1 MTTAASER
9 TIVKPAPQNPRRTIP
24 EVDVRICL
32 GTGGVAA
39 GSREVLKAFE
49 EGLAG
54 TGVLAVIRPRE
65 DDCAGRCASVTGTGC
80 QGLCAMDPL
89 VEIHQRRNGAMH
101 QVTYGMVTPAMVSEI
116 IEKHILGGEI
126 IEKWLVR
133 TEDGPTKYDDFFAN
147 QEKLTL
153 RHVGIID
160 PEDIDDY
167 LEAGGY
173 QALYKVLTSMTPEDV
188 IEEMKASGLR
198 GRGGAGFSTGLKW
211 QFAHDA
217 KSPDGLKYFICNG
230 DEGDPGAFMDCSAL
244 EGEPHAVFEGMA
256 IGAYAIGASEGY
268 MYVRAEYPLALRRIK
283 IGLKVA
289 EERGLIGENIMGSG
303 FSFHIHLKEGAG
315 AFVCG
320 EETALMQ
327 SIEGSRGMP
336 RLRPPFPAQ
345 SGLWKRP
352 SNINNV
358 ETLAV
363 VPWIIENGAA
373 AFASRGYEKSKGT
386 KVFALAGKVNRTGLA
401 EVPMGM
407 TLRDVIFTIG
417 GGIKNNKTF
426 KAVQMGGPSG
436 GCLPESLL
444 DLPVDYETIN
454 QTGAIVGSG
463 GMIVIDEDNCVVD
476 TARYF
481 LGFTQQESCG
491 KCPPCR
497 IGTKR
502 MLDLLTKICDGDG
515 EPGDIE
521 FLEMMAEQVKV
532 GSLCALGGT
541 APNPVFTSLK
551 YFREEFEE
559 HVFDKKCRAGIC
571 TAMVTYSIDAENCTG
586 CRACVR
592 VCPTAAITG
601 ERKEVHVIDT
611 EKCIKCGA
619 CYDKC
624 RFDAVRRS

>member
-1 MTTAASER
+1 MTTAQR
-9 TIVKPAPQNPRRTIP
+9 TLIKPEPQRPRVTVP
-24 EVDVRICL
+24 DVDIRICL

-39 GSREVLKAFE
+39 GSREVLQAFE
-49 EGLAG
+49 EEVER
-54 TGVLAVIRPRE
+54 TGVLALIRPRE
-65 DDCAGRCASVTGTGC
+65 DTCSGRSAAVTGTGC

-89 VEIHQRRNGAMH
+89 VEIHLRRNGSKSK
-101 QVTYGMVTPAMVSEI
+101 VTYGQVTPAMVPEI
-116 IEKHILGGEI
+116 MSKHILGGEP
-126 IEKWLVR
+126 IEKWLVL
-133 TEDGPTKYDDFFAN
+133 TDEGPTEYNAFFDG

-173 QALYKVLTSMTPEDV
+173 QALYKVLSTMTPAEV
-188 IEEMKASGLR
+188 IDEIRRSGLR
-198 GRGGAGFSTGLKW
+198 GRGGAGFPTGQKW
-211 QFAHDA
+211 EFAA
-217 KSPDGLKYFICNG
+217 GYNSPDGVKYFICNG

-256 IGAYAIGASEGY
+256 IGAYAIGASVGY

-283 IGLKVA
+283 IGLKAA
-289 EERGLIGENIMGSG
+289 EERGLIGDNIMGSD
-303 FSFHIHLKEGAG
+303 FSFHIRLKEGAG

-327 SIEGSRGMP
+327 SIEGERGMP
-336 RLRPPFPAQ
+336 RLRPPFPAE
-345 SGLWKRP
+345 SGLWERP

-363 VPWIIENGAA
+363 VPWIIENGAD
-373 AFASRGYEKSKGT
+373 AFAARGYERSKGT

-407 TLRDVIFTIG
+407 TLREVIFGIG
-417 GGIKNNKTF
+417 GGVKNNKKF

-436 GCLPESLL
+436 GCLPESML

-463 GMIVIDEDNCVVD
+463 GMIVIDEDNCIVD

-481 LGFTQQESCG
+481 LSFTQQESCG

-502 MLDLLTKICDGDG
+502 MLDVLNKICDGKG
-515 EPGDIE
+515 TLADID
-521 FLEMMAEQVKV
+521 FLEEMAAQVKV

-541 APNPVFTSLK
+541 APNPVLTALK
-551 YFREEFEE
+551 YFRDEFEE
-559 HVFDKKCRAGIC
+559 HVVDKKCRAGIC
-571 TAMVTYSIDAENCTG
+571 TALVRYSIDA
-586 CRACVR
+586 
-592 VCPTAAITG
+592 
-601 ERKEVHVIDT
+601 
-611 EKCIKCGA
+611 
-619 CYDKC
+619 
-624 RFDAVRRS
+624 

>member
-1 MTTAASER
+1 MAAAR
-9 TIVKPAPQNPRRTIP
+9 TLIKPAAQRARLTVP
-24 EVDVRICL
+24 EVDIRICL

-49 EGLAG
+49 EEVAR
-54 TGVLAVIRPRE
+54 TGVLALIRPRE
-65 DDCAGRCASVTGTGC
+65 DTCAGRSAAVTGTGC

-89 VEIHQRRNGAMH
+89 VEIHLRRNGGH
-101 QVTYGMVTPAMVSEI
+101 SQVTYGQVTPAMVPVI
-116 IEKHILGGEI
+116 MEKHILGGEV
-126 IEKWLVR
+126 IEKWLVLTDQGS
-133 TEDGPTKYDDFFAN
+133 TEYNEFYDK

-173 QALYKVLTSMTPEDV
+173 QALYKVLAGMTPAQVVDE
-188 IEEMKASGLR
+188 IKRSGLR
-198 GRGGAGFSTGLKW
+198 GRGGAGFPTGMKW
-211 QFAHDA
+211 DFASGYQ
-217 KSPDGLKYFICNG
+217 SPDGVKYFICNG

-256 IGAYAIGASEGY
+256 IGAYAMGASLGY
-268 MYVRAEYPLALRRIK
+268 MYVRAEYPLALKRIK

-289 EERGLIGENIMGSG
+289 EERGLIGDNIMGSD
-303 FSFHIHLKEGAG
+303 FSFHIKLKEGAG

-327 SIEGSRGMP
+327 SIEGNRGMP
-336 RLRPPFPAQ
+336 RLRPPFPAE

-352 SNINNV
+352 TNINNV

-363 VPWIIENGAA
+363 VPWIITNGAE
-373 AFASRGYEKSKGT
+373 AFAALGYEKSKGT
-386 KVFALAGKVNRTGLA
+386 KVFALAGKVKRTGLA

-407 TLRDVIFTIG
+407 TLREVIFGIG
-417 GGIKNNKTF
+417 GGVKNGKTF

-463 GMIVIDEDNCVVD
+463 GMIVIDEDNCIID
-476 TARYF
+476 TVRYF
-481 LGFTQQESCG
+481 LSFTQRESCG

-502 MLDLLTKICDGDG
+502 MLDILNKICDGKGTLD
-515 EPGDIE
+515 DLT
-521 FLEMMAEQVKV
+521 FLAEMAEQVKV
-532 GSLCALGGT
+532 SSLCALGGT
-541 APNPVFTSLK
+541 APNPVFTALK

-559 HVFDKKCRAGIC
+559 HVVQKKCRAGIC
-571 TAMVTYSIDAENCTG
+571 TALVTYSIDPEKCTG

-592 VCPTAAITG
+592 VCPTGAIAG
-601 ERKEVHVIDT
+601 ERKEIHVLDK
-611 EKCIKCGA
+611 ELCIKCGA
-619 CYDKC
+619 CYEKC

>member
-1 MTTAASER
+1 MAAVR
-9 TIVKPAPQNPRRTIP
+9 TLIRPAPQNPRLTIP
-24 EVDVRICL
+24 EVEIRICL

-49 EGLAG
+49 EELARSE
-54 TGVLAVIRPRE
+54 VLAVVRPRE
-65 DDCAGRCASVTGTGC
+65 DKCEGRCASITGTGC

-89 VEIHQRRNGAMH
+89 VEVHLRRDGKTAK
-101 QVTYGMVTPAMVSEI
+101 VTYGQVTPAMVPEI
-116 IEKHILGGEI
+116 IERHILGGEV
-126 IEKWLVR
+126 IEKWLVL
-133 TEDGPTKYDDFFAN
+133 TDEGPTEYNSFYDA

-173 QALYKVLTSMTPEDV
+173 QALYKVLSEMSSAQV
-188 IEEMKASGLR
+188 IDEIKRSGLR
-198 GRGGAGFSTGLKW
+198 GRGGAGFPTGQKW
-211 QFAHDA
+211 EFAA
-217 KSPDGLKYFICNG
+217 GYQSPDGVKYFICNG

-256 IGAYAIGASEGY
+256 IGAYAIGAAVGY

-283 IGLKVA
+283 IGLKAA
-289 EERGLIGENIMGSG
+289 EERGLIGDNIMGSD
-303 FSFHIHLKEGAG
+303 FSFHIKLKEGAG

-327 SIEGSRGMP
+327 SIEGDRGMP
-336 RLRPPFPAQ
+336 RLRPPFPAE

-352 SNINNV
+352 TNINNV

-363 VPWIIENGAA
+363 VPWIITNGAE
-373 AFASRGYEKSKGT
+373 AFAARGYEKSKGT

-407 TLRDVIFTIG
+407 TLREVIFGIG
-417 GGIKNNKTF
+417 GGVKKGKKF

-463 GMIVIDEDNCVVD
+463 GMIVIDEDNCIVD

-481 LGFTQQESCG
+481 LSFTQQESCG

-502 MLDLLTKICDGDG
+502 MLDLLTKICDGKGTLADL
-515 EPGDIE
+515 D
-521 FLEMMAEQVKV
+521 FLEEMAQQVKV

-541 APNPVFTSLK
+541 APNPVFTALK
-551 YFREEFEE
+551 YFRDEFEE
-559 HVFDKKCRAGIC
+559 HVVDKRCRAGIC
-571 TAMVTYSIDAENCTG
+571 TALVTYSIDAEACTG

-592 VCPTAAITG
+592 VCPTGAITG
-601 ERKEVHVIDT
+601 ERKEAHVIDT
-611 EKCIKCGA
+611 ELCIKCGA
-619 CYDKC
+619 CYEKC

>member
-1 MTTAASER
+1 MTVSER
-9 TIVKPAPQNPRRTIP
+9 TIVKPAPQNPRLTIP
-24 EVDVRICL
+24 EVDIRICL

-39 GSREVLKAFE
+39 GSREVLRAFE
-49 EGLAG
+49 EELAN

-65 DDCAGRCASVTGTGC
+65 DECSGRCASVTGTGC

-89 VEIHQRRNGAMH
+89 VEIHLRRNGSH
-101 QVTYGMVTPAMVSEI
+101 SQVTYGQVTPAMVPEI
-116 IEKHILGGEI
+116 IEKHILGGEP
-126 IEKWLVR
+126 IEKWLVL
-133 TEDGPTKYDDFFAN
+133 TDEESTQYNPFYDA

-173 QALYKVLTSMTPEDV
+173 QALYKVLTEMTPEQV
-188 IEEMKASGLR
+188 IDEIKRSGLR
-198 GRGGAGFSTGLKW
+198 GRGGAGFPTGQKW
-211 QFAHDA
+211 EFAA
-217 KSPDGLKYFICNG
+217 GYPSPDGVKYFICNG

-256 IGAYAIGASEGY
+256 IGAYAIGANSGY

-283 IGLKVA
+283 IGLKAA
-289 EERGLIGENIMGSG
+289 EERGLIGDNIMGSD
-303 FSFHIHLKEGAG
+303 FSFHIKLKEGAG

-327 SIEGSRGMP
+327 SIEGDRGMP
-336 RLRPPFPAQ
+336 RLRPPFPAE

-352 SNINNV
+352 TNINNV

-363 VPWIIENGAA
+363 IPWIITNGAE
-373 AFASRGYEKSKGT
+373 AFAARGYERSKGT

-407 TLRDVIFTIG
+407 TLREVIFGIG
-417 GGIKNNKTF
+417 GGVKNGKTF

-463 GMIVIDEDNCVVD
+463 GMIVIDEDNCIVD

-481 LGFTQQESCG
+481 LSFTQQESCG

-502 MLDLLTKICDGDG
+502 MLDLLTKICAGEGTLGDL
-515 EPGDIE
+515 D
-521 FLEMMAEQVKV
+521 FLSEMAEQVKV

-541 APNPVFTSLK
+541 APNPVFTALK
-551 YFREEFEE
+551 YFRDEFEE
-559 HVFDKKCRAGIC
+559 HVVEKRCRAGIC
-571 TAMVTYSIDAENCTG
+571 TALVTYSIDPEKCTG

-592 VCPTAAITG
+592 VCPVTAITG
-601 ERKEVHVIDT
+601 ERKEVHVLDQ
-611 EKCIKCGA
+611 ELCIKCGS
-619 CYDKC
+619 CYEKC

>member
-1 MTTAASER
+1 MSAGR
-9 TIVKPAPQNPRRTIP
+9 TLIKPAAQRACLTVP
-24 EVDVRICL
+24 EVDIRICL

-49 EGLAG
+49 EEVAK
-54 TGVLAVIRPRE
+54 TGVLALIRPRE
-65 DDCAGRCASVTGTGC
+65 DNCAGRSAAVTGTGC

-89 VEIHQRRNGAMH
+89 VEIHLRRNGGH
-101 QVTYGMVTPAMVSEI
+101 SQVTYGEVTPAMVPVI
-116 IEKHILGGEI
+116 MEKHILGGEV
-126 IEKWLVR
+126 IEKWLVLTDQGS
-133 TEDGPTKYDDFFAN
+133 TEYNEFYDK

-173 QALYKVLTSMTPEDV
+173 QALYKVLSDMTPAQVVDE
-188 IEEMKASGLR
+188 IKRSGLR
-198 GRGGAGFSTGLKW
+198 GRGGAGFPTGMKW
-211 QFAHDA
+211 DFAA
-217 KSPDGLKYFICNG
+217 GYQSPDGVKYFICNG

-256 IGAYAIGASEGY
+256 IGAYAMGASIGY
-268 MYVRAEYPLALRRIK
+268 MYVRAEYPLALKRIK

-289 EERGLIGENIMGSG
+289 EERGLIGDNIMGSD
-303 FSFHIHLKEGAG
+303 FSFHIKLKEGAG

-327 SIEGSRGMP
+327 SIEGNRGMP
-336 RLRPPFPAQ
+336 RLRPPFPAE

-352 SNINNV
+352 TNINNV

-363 VPWIIENGAA
+363 VPWIITNGAE
-373 AFASRGYEKSKGT
+373 AFSALGYEKSKGT
-386 KVFALAGKVNRTGLA
+386 KVFALAGKVKRTGLA

-407 TLRDVIFTIG
+407 TLREVIFGIG
-417 GGIKNNKTF
+417 GGVKNGKTF

-463 GMIVIDEDNCVVD
+463 GMIVIDEDNCIID
-476 TARYF
+476 TVRYF
-481 LGFTQQESCG
+481 LSFTQRESCG

-502 MLDLLTKICDGDG
+502 MLDILNKICDGKGTLD
-515 EPGDIE
+515 DLT
-521 FLEMMAEQVKV
+521 FLAEMAEQVKV
-532 GSLCALGGT
+532 SSLCALGGT
-541 APNPVFTSLK
+541 APNPVFTALK

-559 HVFDKKCRAGIC
+559 HVVQKKCRAGIC
-571 TAMVTYSIDAENCTG
+571 TALVTYSIDPETCTG

-592 VCPTAAITG
+592 VCPTGAIAG
-601 ERKEVHVIDT
+601 ERKEVHVLDK
-611 EKCIKCGA
+611 ELCIKCGA
-619 CYDKC
+619 CYEKC

>member
-1 MTTAASER
+1 MATSTKSL
-9 TIVKPAPQNPRRTIP
+9 IKPEAKRPCLTLP
-24 EVDVRICL
+24 EVDIRICM

-39 GSREVLKAFE
+39 GSREVKKAFE
-49 EGLAG
+49 EEIER
-54 TGVLAVIRPRE
+54 TGVMALIRPRE
-65 DDCAGRCASVTGTGC
+65 DECTERAAAVTGTGC

-89 VEIHQRRNGAMH
+89 VEIHLRRDGKH
-101 QVTYGMVTPAMVSEI
+101 TKHTYGQVTPKMVPEI
-116 IEKHILGGEI
+116 FEKHVIGGET
-126 IEKWLVR
+126 IEKWLVLIDDGK
-133 TEDGPTKYDDFFAN
+133 TEYDSFYDA
-147 QEKLTL
+147 QQKLTL
-153 RHVGIID
+153 RHVGVID

-173 QALYKVLTSMTPEDV
+173 QALYKVLSSMSADEV
-188 IEEMKASGLR
+188 IEEIKASGLR
-198 GRGGAGFSTGLKW
+198 GRGGAGFPTGLKW
-211 QFAHDA
+211 RFAADYD
-217 KSPDGLKYFICNG
+217 SPDGVKYFICNG

-256 IGAYAIGASEGY
+256 IGAYAMGASHGY
-268 MYVRAEYPLALRRIK
+268 MYVRAEYPLAIRRIK

-289 EERGLIGENIMGSG
+289 EERGLLGDNIMGSD
-303 FSFHIHLKEGAG
+303 FSFHIKLKEGAG

-327 SIEGSRGMP
+327 SIEGERGMP
-336 RLRPPFPAQ
+336 RLRPPFPAE

-363 VPWIIENGAA
+363 VPWIIEHGAE
-373 AFASRGYEKSKGT
+373 AFSAFGYEKSKGT

-407 TLRDVIFTIG
+407 PLREVIFGIG
-417 GGIKNNKTF
+417 GGIKKGKQF

-463 GMIVIDEDNCVVD
+463 GMIVIDEDNCIVD

-497 IGTKR
+497 IGTKQ
-502 MLDLLTKICDGDG
+502 MLEMLSKICDGEGTLADL
-515 EPGDIE
+515 DR
-521 FLEMMAEQVKV
+521 LEQMAEQVKV
-532 GSLCALGGT
+532 SSLCALGGT
-541 APNPVFTSLK
+541 APNPVFTALK
-551 YFREEFEE
+551 YFRDEFEE
-559 HVFDKKCRAGIC
+559 HVVQKKCRAGIC
-571 TAMVTYSIDAENCTG
+571 TAMVEYSIDAEACTG
-586 CRACVR
+586 CAACVR

-601 ERKEVHVIDT
+601 EKKQPHVLDRET
-611 EKCIKCGA
+611 CIKCGA
-619 CYDKC
+619 CYEKC
-624 RFDAVRRS
+624 RFDAIRRS

>member
-1 MTTAASER
+1 MTTAQR
-9 TIVKPAPQNPRRTIP
+9 TLIKPEPQRPRVTEP
-24 EVDVRICL
+24 DVDIRICL

-39 GSREVLKAFE
+39 GSREVLQAFE
-49 EGLAG
+49 EEVER
-54 TGVLAVIRPRE
+54 TGVLALIRPRE
-65 DDCAGRCASVTGTGC
+65 DTCSGRSAAVTGTGC

-89 VEIHQRRNGAMH
+89 VEIHLRRNGSKSK
-101 QVTYGMVTPAMVSEI
+101 VTYGQVTPAMVPEI
-116 IEKHILGGEI
+116 MSKHILGGEP
-126 IEKWLVR
+126 IEKWLVL
-133 TEDGPTKYDDFFAN
+133 TDEGPTEYNAFFDG

-173 QALYKVLTSMTPEDV
+173 HALYKVLSTMTPAEV
-188 IEEMKASGLR
+188 IDEIKRSGLR
-198 GRGGAGFSTGLKW
+198 GRGGAGFPTGQKW
-211 QFAHDA
+211 EFAA
-217 KSPDGLKYFICNG
+217 GYNSPDGVKYFICNG

-256 IGAYAIGASEGY
+256 IGAYAIGASVGY

-283 IGLKVA
+283 IGLKAA
-289 EERGLIGENIMGSG
+289 EERGLIGDNIMGSD
-303 FSFHIHLKEGAG
+303 FSFHIRLKEGAG

-327 SIEGSRGMP
+327 SIEGERGMP
-336 RLRPPFPAQ
+336 RLRPPFPAE
-345 SGLWKRP
+345 SGLWERP

-363 VPWIIENGAA
+363 VPWIIENGAD
-373 AFASRGYEKSKGT
+373 AFAARGYERSKGT

-407 TLRDVIFTIG
+407 TLREVIFGIG
-417 GGIKNNKTF
+417 GGVKNNKKF

-436 GCLPESLL
+436 GCLPESML

-463 GMIVIDEDNCVVD
+463 GMIVIDEDNCIVD

-481 LGFTQQESCG
+481 LSFTQQESCG

-502 MLDLLTKICDGDG
+502 MLDVLNKICDGKG
-515 EPGDIE
+515 TLADID
-521 FLEMMAEQVKV
+521 FLEEMAAQVKV

-541 APNPVFTSLK
+541 APNPVLTALK
-551 YFREEFEE
+551 YFRDEFEE
-559 HVFDKKCRAGIC
+559 HVVDKKCRAGIC
-571 TAMVTYSIDAENCTG
+571 TALVRYSIDAEACTG

-592 VCPTAAITG
+592 VCPTGAITG
-601 ERKEVHVIDT
+601 ERKEPHVLNQ
-611 EKCIKCGA
+611 ELCIKCGA
-619 CYDKC
+619 CYEKC

>member
-1 MTTAASER
+1 MAGECILT
-9 TIVKPAPQNPRRTIP
+9 KPVAQRACLTVP
-24 EVDVRICL
+24 EVDIRICL

-49 EGLAG
+49 DEVAR
-54 TGVLAVIRPRE
+54 TGVLARIRPRE
-65 DDCAGRCASVTGTGC
+65 DTCTGRSAAITGTGC

-89 VEIHQRRNGAMH
+89 VEIHLRRNGAH
-101 QVTYGMVTPAMVSEI
+101 SQVTYGQVTPAMVPEI
-116 IEKHILGGEI
+116 MEKHILGGEPI
-126 IEKWLVR
+126 DKWLVR
-133 TEDGPTKYDDFFAN
+133 TQEHPTPYDEFFEK

-173 QALYKVLTSMTPEDV
+173 QALYKVLSSMTPAQV
-188 IEEMKASGLR
+188 IDEIKRSGLR
-198 GRGGAGFSTGLKW
+198 GRGGAGFPTGQKW
-211 QFAHDA
+211 EFAA
-217 KSPDGLKYFICNG
+217 GYKSPDGVKYFICNG

-256 IGAYAIGASEGY
+256 IGAYAIGASTGY
-268 MYVRAEYPLALRRIK
+268 MYVRAEYPLAIRRIK
-283 IGLKVA
+283 IGLKIA
-289 EERGLIGENIMGSG
+289 EERGLIGDNIMGSD
-303 FSFHIHLKEGAG
+303 FSFHIKLKEGAG

-336 RLRPPFPAQ
+336 RLRPPFPAE

-352 SNINNV
+352 TNINNV

-363 VPWIIENGAA
+363 VPWIITNGAE
-373 AFASRGYEKSKGT
+373 AFAARGYERSKGT

-407 TLRDVIFTIG
+407 TLREVIFGIG
-417 GGIKNNKTF
+417 GGVKNNKTF

-463 GMIVIDEDNCVVD
+463 GMIVIDEDNCIVD

-481 LGFTQQESCG
+481 LSFTQSESCG

-502 MLDLLTKICDGDG
+502 MLDLLTKICEGKGTLADLD
-515 EPGDIE
+515 
-521 FLEMMAEQVKV
+521 FLAEMAEQVKV

-541 APNPVFTSLK
+541 APNPVFTALK
-551 YFREEFEE
+551 YFRDEFEE
-559 HVFDKKCRAGIC
+559 HVVDKRCRAGIC
-571 TAMVTYSIDAENCTG
+571 TALVTYSIDPETCTG
-586 CRACVR
+586 CRACAR
-592 VCPTAAITG
+592 ACPTGAITG
-601 ERKEVHVIDT
+601 ERKEVHVIDPSL
-611 EKCIKCGA
+611 CIKCGA
-619 CYDKC
+619 CYEKC
-624 RFDAVRRS
+624 RFNAVRRS

>member
-1 MTTAASER
+1 MTTAQR
-9 TIVKPAPQNPRRTIP
+9 TLIKPEPQRPRVTEP
-24 EVDVRICL
+24 DVDIRICL

-39 GSREVLKAFE
+39 GSREVLQAFE
-49 EGLAG
+49 EEVER
-54 TGVLAVIRPRE
+54 TGVLALIRPRE
-65 DDCAGRCASVTGTGC
+65 DTCSGRSAAVTGTGC

-89 VEIHQRRNGAMH
+89 VEIHLRRNGSKSK
-101 QVTYGMVTPAMVSEI
+101 VTYGQVTPAMVPEI
-116 IEKHILGGEI
+116 MSKHILGGEP
-126 IEKWLVR
+126 IEKWLVL
-133 TEDGPTKYDDFFAN
+133 TDEGPTEYNAFFDG

-173 QALYKVLTSMTPEDV
+173 QALYKVLSTMTPAEV
-188 IEEMKASGLR
+188 IDEIKRSGLR
-198 GRGGAGFSTGLKW
+198 GRGGAGFPTGQKW
-211 QFAHDA
+211 EFAA
-217 KSPDGLKYFICNG
+217 GYNSPDGVKYFICNG

-256 IGAYAIGASEGY
+256 IGAYAIGASVGY

-283 IGLKVA
+283 IGLKAA
-289 EERGLIGENIMGSG
+289 EERGLIGDNIMGSD
-303 FSFHIHLKEGAG
+303 FSFHIRLKEGAG

-327 SIEGSRGMP
+327 SIEGERGMP
-336 RLRPPFPAQ
+336 RLRPPFPAE
-345 SGLWKRP
+345 SGLWERP

-363 VPWIIENGAA
+363 VPWIIENGAD
-373 AFASRGYEKSKGT
+373 AFAARGYERSKGT

-407 TLRDVIFTIG
+407 TLREVIFGIG
-417 GGIKNNKTF
+417 GGVKNNKKF

-436 GCLPESLL
+436 GCLPESML

-463 GMIVIDEDNCVVD
+463 GMIVIDEDNCIVD

-481 LGFTQQESCG
+481 LSFTQQESCG

-502 MLDLLTKICDGDG
+502 MLDVLNKICDGKG
-515 EPGDIE
+515 TLADID
-521 FLEMMAEQVKV
+521 FLEEMAAQVKV

-541 APNPVFTSLK
+541 APNPVLTALK
-551 YFREEFEE
+551 YFRDEFEE
-559 HVFDKKCRAGIC
+559 HVVDKKCRAGIC
-571 TAMVTYSIDAENCTG
+571 TALVRYSIDAEACTG

-592 VCPTAAITG
+592 VCPTGAITG
-601 ERKEVHVIDT
+601 ERKEPHVLNQ
-611 EKCIKCGA
+611 ELCIKCGA
-619 CYDKC
+619 CYEKC

>member
-1 MTTAASER
+1 MAEHTL
-9 TIVKPAPQNPRRTIP
+9 IKPTPQNPRLTIP
-24 EVDVRICL
+24 EVDIRICL

-39 GSREVLKAFE
+39 GSREVLQAFE
-49 EGLAG
+49 EELAR
-54 TGVLAVIRPRE
+54 TNVLAVIRPRE
-65 DDCAGRCASVTGTGC
+65 DECEGRCASVTGTGC

-89 VEIHQRRNGAMH
+89 VEIHLRRNGSHTKA
-101 QVTYGMVTPAMVSEI
+101 TYGQVTPAMVPEI
-116 IEKHILGGEI
+116 IEKHILGGEPI
-126 IEKWLVR
+126 DKWLVL
-133 TEDGPTKYDDFFAN
+133 TDEGPTQYNPFYDG
-147 QEKLTL
+147 QEKLAL

-173 QALYKVLTSMTPEDV
+173 QALYKVLTEMTPAQV
-188 IEEMKASGLR
+188 IDEIKRSGLR
-198 GRGGAGFSTGLKW
+198 GRGGAGFPTGLKW
-211 QFAHDA
+211 EFAA
-217 KSPDGLKYFICNG
+217 NYESPDGVKYFICNG

-256 IGAYAIGASEGY
+256 IGAYAIGASVGY

-283 IGLKVA
+283 IGLNAA
-289 EERGLIGENIMGSG
+289 EKRSLIGDNIMGSD
-303 FSFHIHLKEGAG
+303 FSFHIRLKEGAG

-327 SIEGSRGMP
+327 SIEGERGMP
-336 RLRPPFPAQ
+336 RLRPPFPAE
-345 SGLWKRP
+345 SGLWRRP
-352 SNINNV
+352 TNINNV

-363 VPWIIENGAA
+363 VPWIITNGAE

-407 TLRDVIFTIG
+407 TLREVVYDIG
-417 GGIKNNKTF
+417 GGVKNGKQF
-426 KAVQMGGPSG
+426 KAVQLGGPSG

-444 DLPVDYETIN
+444 DLPIDYETIN

-463 GMIVIDEDNCVVD
+463 GMIVIDEDNCIVD

-481 LGFTQQESCG
+481 LSFTQQESCG

-502 MLDLLTKICDGDG
+502 MLDLLTKICEGKGTPFDL
-515 EPGDIE
+515 E
-521 FLEMMAEQVKV
+521 FLADIAEQVKV

-541 APNPVFTSLK
+541 APNPVFTALK
-551 YFREEFEE
+551 YFRDEFEE
-559 HVFDKKCRAGIC
+559 HVIDKKCRAGIC
-571 TAMVTYSIDAENCTG
+571 TALVTYSIDPEKCTG

-592 VCPTAAITG
+592 VCPTGAITG
-601 ERKEVHVIDT
+601 ERKEVHVLDP
-611 EKCIKCGA
+611 ELCIKCGA
-619 CYDKC
+619 CYEKC

>member
-1 MTTAASER
+1 MSAAER
-9 TIVKPAPQNPRRTIP
+9 SLTKPVPHNPRLTIP

-49 EGLAG
+49 DGLAQ
-54 TGVLAVIRPRE
+54 TNVLAVIRPRE
-65 DDCAGRCASVTGTGC
+65 DECAGRCASVTGTGC

-89 VEIHQRRNGAMH
+89 VEIHLRRNGATH
-101 QVTYGMVTPAMVSEI
+101 KVTYGTVTPAMVPQI
-116 IEKHILGGEI
+116 IDQHILGGEP
-126 IEKWLVR
+126 IEKWLVLR
-133 TEDGPTKYDDFFAN
+133 EDGPTEYNPFYDA

-173 QALYKVLTSMTPEDV
+173 QALYKVLSSMSRDQV
-188 IEEMKASGLR
+188 IEEIMSSGLR

-211 QFAHDA
+211 RFAADA
-217 KSPDGLKYFICNG
+217 KSPDGVKYFICNG

-256 IGAYAIGASEGY
+256 IGAYAIGASSGY

-289 EERGLIGENIMGSG
+289 EERGLIGDNIMGSD
-303 FSFHIHLKEGAG
+303 FSFHVKLKEGAG

-327 SIEGSRGMP
+327 SIEGNRGMP
-336 RLRPPFPAQ
+336 RLRPPFPAE

-352 SNINNV
+352 TNINNV

-363 VPWIIENGAA
+363 VPWIIQNGAA
-373 AFASRGYEKSKGT
+373 AFAARGYEKSKGT

-407 TLRDVIFTIG
+407 PLRDVIFRIG
-417 GGIKNNKTF
+417 GGVKNGKQF

-463 GMIVIDEDNCVVD
+463 GMIVIDEDNCIVD

-481 LGFTQQESCG
+481 LSFTQQESCG

-502 MLDLLTKICDGDG
+502 MLDLLTKICEGRGTLGDL
-515 EPGDIE
+515 D
-521 FLEMMAEQVKV
+521 FLDEIAQQVKV

-541 APNPVFTSLK
+541 APNPVFTALK
-551 YFREEFEE
+551 YFRDEFEE
-559 HVFDKKCRAGIC
+559 HVVDKRCRAGIC
-571 TAMVTYSIDAENCTG
+571 TALVTYSIDPETCTG

-592 VCPTAAITG
+592 VCPTGAIAG
-601 ERKEVHVIDT
+601 ERKEVHVLDQ
-611 EKCIKCGA
+611 ELCIKCGA
-619 CYDKC
+619 CYEKC

>member
-1 MTTAASER
+1 MAATR
-9 TIVKPAPQNPRRTIP
+9 TLIRPAPQNPRLTVP
-24 EVDVRICL
+24 EVDIRICL

-49 EGLAG
+49 EELARQD
-54 TGVLAVIRPRE
+54 VLAVIRPRE
-65 DDCAGRCASVTGTGC
+65 DKCDGRAASITGTGC

-89 VEIHQRRNGAMH
+89 VEIHLSRNGKSSK
-101 QVTYGMVTPAMVSEI
+101 VTYGQVTPAMVPEI
-116 IEKHILGGEI
+116 IEKHILGGEV
-126 IEKWLVR
+126 IEKWLVL
-133 TEDGPTKYDDFFAN
+133 TDEGPTEYDPFYDA

-173 QALYKVLTSMTPEDV
+173 QALYKVLSEMTPAEVVDE
-188 IEEMKASGLR
+188 IKRSGLR
-198 GRGGAGFSTGLKW
+198 GRGGAGFPTGQKW
-211 QFAHDA
+211 EFAA
-217 KSPDGLKYFICNG
+217 GYQSPDGVKYFICNG

-256 IGAYAIGASEGY
+256 IGAYAIGASVGY

-283 IGLKVA
+283 IGLKAA
-289 EERGLIGENIMGSG
+289 EERGLIGDNIMGSD
-303 FSFHIHLKEGAG
+303 FSFHIKLKEGAG

-327 SIEGSRGMP
+327 SIEGDRGMP
-336 RLRPPFPAQ
+336 RLRPPFPAE

-352 SNINNV
+352 TNINNV

-363 VPWIIENGAA
+363 VPWIITNGAE
-373 AFASRGYEKSKGT
+373 AFAARGYEKSKGT

-407 TLRDVIFTIG
+407 TLREVIFGIG
-417 GGIKNNKTF
+417 GGVKKGKKF

-463 GMIVIDEDNCVVD
+463 GMIVIDEDNCIVD

-481 LGFTQQESCG
+481 LSFTQSESCG

-502 MLDLLTKICDGDG
+502 MLDLLTKICDGQGTLADL
-515 EPGDIE
+515 D
-521 FLEMMAEQVKV
+521 FLEEMAQQVKV

-541 APNPVFTSLK
+541 APNPVFTALR
-551 YFREEFEE
+551 YFRDEFEE
-559 HVFDKKCRAGIC
+559 HVVDKRCRAGIC
-571 TAMVTYSIDAENCTG
+571 TALVTYSIDAEACTG

-592 VCPTAAITG
+592 VCPTGAITG
-601 ERKEVHVIDT
+601 ERKEAHVIDS
-611 EKCIKCGA
+611 ELCIKCGA
-619 CYDKC
+619 CYEKC

>member
-1 MTTAASER
+1 MTTAQR
-9 TIVKPAPQNPRRTIP
+9 TLIKPEPQRPRVTEP
-24 EVDVRICL
+24 DVDIRICL

-39 GSREVLKAFE
+39 GSREVLQAFE
-49 EGLAG
+49 EEVER
-54 TGVLAVIRPRE
+54 TGVLALIRPRE
-65 DDCAGRCASVTGTGC
+65 DTCSGRSAAVTGTGC

-89 VEIHQRRNGAMH
+89 VEIHLRRNGTKSK
-101 QVTYGMVTPAMVSEI
+101 VTYGQVTPAMVPEI
-116 IEKHILGGEI
+116 MSKHILGGEP
-126 IEKWLVR
+126 IEKWLVL
-133 TEDGPTKYDDFFAN
+133 TDEGPTEYNAFFDG

-173 QALYKVLTSMTPEDV
+173 QALYKVLSTMTPAEV
-188 IEEMKASGLR
+188 IDEIRRSGLR
-198 GRGGAGFSTGLKW
+198 GRGGAGFPTGQKW
-211 QFAHDA
+211 EFAA
-217 KSPDGLKYFICNG
+217 GYNSPDGVKYFICNG

-256 IGAYAIGASEGY
+256 IGAYAIGASVGY

-283 IGLKVA
+283 IGLKAA
-289 EERGLIGENIMGSG
+289 EERGLIGDNIMGSD
-303 FSFHIHLKEGAG
+303 FSFHIRLKEGAG

-327 SIEGSRGMP
+327 SIEGERGMP
-336 RLRPPFPAQ
+336 RLRPPFPAE
-345 SGLWKRP
+345 SGLWERP

-363 VPWIIENGAA
+363 VPWIIENGAD
-373 AFASRGYEKSKGT
+373 AFAARGYERSKGT

-407 TLRDVIFTIG
+407 TLREVIFGIG
-417 GGIKNNKTF
+417 GGVKNNKKF

-436 GCLPESLL
+436 GCLPESML

-463 GMIVIDEDNCVVD
+463 GMIVIDEDNCIVD

-481 LGFTQQESCG
+481 LSFTQQESCG

-502 MLDLLTKICDGDG
+502 MLDVLNKICDGKG
-515 EPGDIE
+515 TLADID
-521 FLEMMAEQVKV
+521 FLEEMAAQVKV

-541 APNPVFTSLK
+541 APNPVLTALK
-551 YFREEFEE
+551 YFRDEFEE
-559 HVFDKKCRAGIC
+559 HVVDKKCRAGIC
-571 TAMVTYSIDAENCTG
+571 TALVRYSIDAEACTG

-592 VCPTAAITG
+592 VCPTGAITG
-601 ERKEVHVIDT
+601 ERKEPHVLNQ
-611 EKCIKCGA
+611 ELCIKCGA
-619 CYDKC
+619 CYEKC

>member
-1 MTTAASER
+1 MAATR
-9 TIVKPAPQNPRRTIP
+9 TLIRPAPQNPRLTIP
-24 EVDVRICL
+24 EVDIRICL

-49 EGLAG
+49 EELARQD
-54 TGVLAVIRPRE
+54 VLAVVRPRE
-65 DDCAGRCASVTGTGC
+65 DKCDGRAASITGTGC

-89 VEIHQRRNGAMH
+89 VEIHLSRNGKSSK
-101 QVTYGMVTPAMVSEI
+101 VTYGQVTPAMVPEI
-116 IEKHILGGEI
+116 IEKHILGGEV
-126 IEKWLVR
+126 IEKWLVL
-133 TEDGPTKYDDFFAN
+133 TNEGPTEYDPFYDA

-173 QALYKVLTSMTPEDV
+173 QALYKVLSEMTPAQV
-188 IEEMKASGLR
+188 IDELKRSGLR
-198 GRGGAGFSTGLKW
+198 GRGGAGFPTGQKW
-211 QFAHDA
+211 EFAA
-217 KSPDGLKYFICNG
+217 GYQSPDGVKYFICNG

-256 IGAYAIGASEGY
+256 IGAYAIGASVGY
-268 MYVRAEYPLALRRIK
+268 MYVRAEYPLALRRIR
-283 IGLKVA
+283 IGLEVA
-289 EERGLIGENIMGSG
+289 EERGLIGDNIMGSD
-303 FSFHIHLKEGAG
+303 FSFHIKLKEGAG

-327 SIEGSRGMP
+327 SIEGDRGMP
-336 RLRPPFPAQ
+336 RLRPPFPAE

-352 SNINNV
+352 TNINNV

-363 VPWIIENGAA
+363 VPWIIMNGAE
-373 AFASRGYEKSKGT
+373 AFAARGYEKSKGT

-407 TLRDVIFTIG
+407 TLREVIFGIG
-417 GGIKNNKTF
+417 GGVKKGKKF

-463 GMIVIDEDNCVVD
+463 GMIVIDEDNCIVD

-481 LGFTQQESCG
+481 LSFTQSESCG

-502 MLDLLTKICDGDG
+502 MLDLLTRICEGRGTLADLD
-515 EPGDIE
+515 
-521 FLEMMAEQVKV
+521 FLEEMAQQVKV

-541 APNPVFTSLK
+541 APNPVFTALR
-551 YFREEFEE
+551 YFRDEFEE
-559 HVFDKKCRAGIC
+559 HVVDKRCRAGIC
-571 TAMVTYSIDAENCTG
+571 TALVTYSIDAEACTG

-592 VCPTAAITG
+592 VCPTGAITG
-601 ERKEVHVIDT
+601 ERKEAHVIDS
-611 EKCIKCGA
+611 ELCIKCGA
-619 CYDKC
+619 CYEKC

>member
-1 MTTAASER
+1 MAAAG
-9 TIVKPAPQNPRRTIP
+9 TLVKPAAQRACLTVP
-24 EVDVRICL
+24 EVDIRICL

-49 EGLAG
+49 EEVAK
-54 TGVLAVIRPRE
+54 TGVLALIRPRE
-65 DDCAGRCASVTGTGC
+65 DTCAGRSAAVTGTGC

-89 VEIHQRRNGAMH
+89 VEIHLRRNGSH
-101 QVTYGMVTPAMVSEI
+101 SQVTYGQVTPAMVPEI
-116 IEKHILGGEI
+116 MEKHILGGEP

-133 TEDGPTKYDDFFAN
+133 SDQGPTEYNPFFDK

-160 PEDIDDY
+160 PEDVDDY

-173 QALYKVLTSMTPEDV
+173 QALYKVLSSMTPAQV
-188 IEEMKASGLR
+188 IDEIKRSGLR
-198 GRGGAGFSTGLKW
+198 GRGGAGFSTGMKW
-211 QFAHDA
+211 DFAA
-217 KSPDGLKYFICNG
+217 GYQSPDGVKYFICNG

-244 EGEPHAVFEGMA
+244 EGEPHAVMEGMA
-256 IGAYAIGASEGY
+256 IGAFAIGANIGY

-283 IGLKVA
+283 IALKVA
-289 EERGLIGENIMGSG
+289 EERGLIGDNIMGSD
-303 FSFHIHLKEGAG
+303 FSFHIKLKEGAG

-327 SIEGSRGMP
+327 SIEGNRGMP
-336 RLRPPFPAQ
+336 RLRPPFPAE

-352 SNINNV
+352 TNINNV

-363 VPWIIENGAA
+363 VPWIITNGAE
-373 AFASRGYEKSKGT
+373 AFAARGYEKSKGT

-407 TLRDVIFTIG
+407 TLREVIFDIG
-417 GGIKNNKTF
+417 GGVKNGKTF

-463 GMIVIDEDNCVVD
+463 GMIVIDEDNCIVD

-502 MLDLLTKICDGDG
+502 MLDILTKICDGKGTLD
-515 EPGDIE
+515 DVT
-521 FLEMMAEQVKV
+521 FLAEMAEQVKV
-532 GSLCALGGT
+532 SSLCALGGT
-541 APNPVFTSLK
+541 APNPVFTALK
-551 YFREEFEE
+551 YFRDEFEE
-559 HVFDKKCRAGIC
+559 HVVDKKCRAGIC
-571 TAMVTYSIDAENCTG
+571 TALVTYYIDPETCTG

-592 VCPTAAITG
+592 VCPTGAITG
-601 ERKEVHVIDT
+601 ERKEVHVLDK
-611 EKCIKCGA
+611 ELCIKCGA
-619 CYDKC
+619 CYEKC

>member
-1 MTTAASER
+1 MAATR
-9 TIVKPAPQNPRRTIP
+9 TLVRPAPQNPRLTIP
-24 EVDVRICL
+24 EVDIRICL

-49 EGLAG
+49 EELARQD
-54 TGVLAVIRPRE
+54 VLAVVRPRE
-65 DDCAGRCASVTGTGC
+65 DKCDGRAASITGTGC

-89 VEIHQRRNGAMH
+89 VEIHLSRNGKSSK
-101 QVTYGMVTPAMVSEI
+101 VTYGQVTPAMVPEI
-116 IEKHILGGEI
+116 IEKHILGGEV
-126 IEKWLVR
+126 IEKWLVL
-133 TEDGPTKYDDFFAN
+133 TDEGPTEYDPFYDA

-173 QALYKVLTSMTPEDV
+173 QALYKVLSEMTPAQV
-188 IEEMKASGLR
+188 IDELKRSGLR
-198 GRGGAGFSTGLKW
+198 GRGGAGFPTGQKW
-211 QFAHDA
+211 EFAA
-217 KSPDGLKYFICNG
+217 GYQSPDGVKYFICNG

-256 IGAYAIGASEGY
+256 IGAYAIGASVGY

-283 IGLKVA
+283 IGLKAA
-289 EERGLIGENIMGSG
+289 EERGLIGDNIMGSD
-303 FSFHIHLKEGAG
+303 FSFHIKLKEGAG

-327 SIEGSRGMP
+327 SIEGDRGMP
-336 RLRPPFPAQ
+336 RLRPPFPAE

-352 SNINNV
+352 TNINNV

-363 VPWIIENGAA
+363 VPWIITNGAE
-373 AFASRGYEKSKGT
+373 AFAARGYEKSKGT

-407 TLRDVIFTIG
+407 TLREVIFGIG
-417 GGIKNNKTF
+417 GGVKKGKKF

-463 GMIVIDEDNCVVD
+463 GMIVIDEDNCIVD

-481 LGFTQQESCG
+481 LSFTQSESCG

-502 MLDLLTKICDGDG
+502 MLDLLTKICDGQGTLADL
-515 EPGDIE
+515 D
-521 FLEMMAEQVKV
+521 FLEEMAQQVKV

-541 APNPVFTSLK
+541 APNPVFTALR
-551 YFREEFEE
+551 YFRDEFEE
-559 HVFDKKCRAGIC
+559 HVVDKRCRAGIC
-571 TAMVTYSIDAENCTG
+571 TALVTYSIDAEACTG

-592 VCPTAAITG
+592 VCPTGAITG
-601 ERKEVHVIDT
+601 ERKEAHVIDS
-611 EKCIKCGA
+611 ELCIKCGA
-619 CYDKC
+619 CYEKC

>member
-1 MTTAASER
+1 MAATR
-9 TIVKPAPQNPRRTIP
+9 TLVRPAPQNPRLTVP
-24 EVDVRICL
+24 EVDIRICL

-49 EGLAG
+49 EELARQD
-54 TGVLAVIRPRE
+54 VLAVIRPRE
-65 DDCAGRCASVTGTGC
+65 DKCEGRTVSVTGTGC

-89 VEIHQRRNGAMH
+89 VEIHLRRNGKSSK
-101 QVTYGMVTPAMVSEI
+101 VTYGLVTPAMVPEI
-116 IEKHILGGEI
+116 IEKHILGGEVI
-126 IEKWLVR
+126 KKWLVL
-133 TEDGPTKYDDFFAN
+133 TDEGPTEYNPFYDA

-173 QALYKVLTSMTPEDV
+173 QALYKVLSEMTPAEV
-188 IEEMKASGLR
+188 IDEIKRSGLR
-198 GRGGAGFSTGLKW
+198 GRGGAGFPTGQKW
-211 QFAHDA
+211 EFAA
-217 KSPDGLKYFICNG
+217 GYQSPDGVKYFICNG

-256 IGAYAIGASEGY
+256 IGAYAIGASVGY

-283 IGLKVA
+283 IGLEVA
-289 EERGLIGENIMGSG
+289 EERGLLGDNIMGSD
-303 FSFHIHLKEGAG
+303 FSFHIKLKEGAG

-327 SIEGSRGMP
+327 SIEGDRGMP
-336 RLRPPFPAQ
+336 RLRPPFPAE
-345 SGLWKRP
+345 SGLWRRP
-352 SNINNV
+352 TNINNV

-363 VPWIIENGAA
+363 VPWIITNGAA
-373 AFASRGYEKSKGT
+373 AFAARGYENSKGT

-407 TLRDVIFTIG
+407 TLREVIFGIG
-417 GGIKNNKTF
+417 GGVKKGKKF

-454 QTGAIVGSG
+454 KTGAIVGSG
-463 GMIVIDEDNCVVD
+463 GMIVIDEDNCIVD

-481 LGFTQQESCG
+481 LSFTQSESCG

-502 MLDLLTKICDGDG
+502 MLDLLTKICEGKGTLADLD
-515 EPGDIE
+515 
-521 FLEMMAEQVKV
+521 FLEKMAEQVKI

-541 APNPVFTSLK
+541 APNPVFTALK
-551 YFREEFEE
+551 YFRDEFEE
-559 HVFDKKCRAGIC
+559 HVVDKRCRAGIC
-571 TAMVTYSIDAENCTG
+571 TALVTYSIDPEACTG

-592 VCPTAAITG
+592 VCPTEAITG
-601 ERKEVHVIDT
+601 ERKEAHVIDN
-611 EKCIKCGA
+611 ELCIKCGA
-619 CYDKC
+619 CYEKC